1 MTHARGRRRPARWS
15 LRSKLLVLLVALLA
29 LVCVVVGV
37 VTALLLRGFLVGQ
50 LDSRLVSAG
59 GRSVMAG
66 GGPPGGGGG
75 GGGGGGEDTGAQ
87 FLLAPGQAAGTLGAR
102 ISGGAVTAA
111 GVLSNDGSLKI
122 LPGSVASVLTKV
134 PIDGHAHTVGIS
146 SHGDYRVLA
155 TMTSGGDVLITGLPL
170 NDLNRTL
177 HRLIAIEVAVAV
189 TALIVATAAGFF
201 IVRRTL
207 RPLRRV
213 AATAARVSVLPLA
226 RGQVALAERLD
237 PADADSRTEVGQ
249 VAGAVNRLLDHVGS
263 ALSARQASETRVRQF
278 VADASHEL
286 RTPLA
291 AISGYAELTRR
302 SREIAPPDIARA
314 MSRVESETARMS
326 RMVEDLLLLARLD
339 QGRPLELETV
349 DLTHLVLDAVSD
361 ATAAG
366 RDHQW
371 RMNLPDEPV
380 ELRGDASRLH
390 QVLVNL
396 LANARTHTP
405 AGTTVTTALASS
417 SPDTVAVTV
426 LDDGPGIPAEVL
438 PNVFERF
445 TRGGPARAGVN
456 GSTGLGLAIVQAIV
470 QAHGGSVHLTSRPGQ
485 TAFVIRLPVEGPR
498 PDTAAA

>member
-1 MTHARGRRRPARWS
+1 MTHARGRGRPARWS
-15 LRSKLLVLLVALLA
+15 LRSKLLVLLVTLLA

-37 VTALLLRGFLVGQ
+37 ATALLLRGFLVGR
-50 LDSRLVSAG
+50 LDSQLVSAG

-66 GGPPGGGGG
+66 GGPPGGPDDGGAQ
-75 GGGGGGEDTGAQ
+75 DTGAQ

-111 GVLSNDGSLKI
+111 GVLGNDGSLKL
-122 LPGSVASVLTKV
+122 LPGSVASVLATV
-134 PIDGHAHTVGIS
+134 PVDGHVHTVDIS
-146 SHGDYRVLA
+146 GQGDYRVLA
-155 TMTSGGDVLITGLPL
+155 TMTANGDALITGLPL
-170 NDLNRTL
+170 SDLNRTL
-177 HRLIAIEVAVAV
+177 NRLIMIEIAVAVA
-189 TALIVATAAGFF
+189 ALLVATAAGFL

-207 RPLRRV
+207 KPLRRV

-226 RGQVALAERLD
+226 QGQVALSERLD
-237 PADADSRTEVGQ
+237 PADVDSRTEVGQ
-249 VAGAVNRLLDHVGS
+249 VAGAVNRLLDHVS
-263 ALSARQASETRVRQF
+263 NALSARQASETRVRQF

-302 SREIAPPDIARA
+302 SREVAPPDIAHA

-339 QGRPLELETV
+339 EGRPLELETV

-366 RDHQW
+366 RDQEW
-371 RMNLPDEPV
+371 RVNLPDRPV

-390 QVLVNL
+390 QALANL

-405 AGTTVTTALASS
+405 AGTTITTALTSS
-417 SPDTVAVTV
+417 SPATISITV

-445 TRGGPARAGVN
+445 ARGGSARANAN

-470 QAHGGSVHLTSRPGQ
+470 HAHGGSVHLTSRPGQ
-485 TAFVIRLPVEGPR
+485 TAFVIRLPVAGPR
-498 PDTAAA
+498 SDTAAV